1 MHGQSSTDQNNGW
14 DIVYHTITMFILLFL
29 CFKLVRLNTIF
40 ELPWNLH
47 LFLLTPILFVGVI
60 FQAAITFKLEQFQSF
75 RGSFVIISIASYLI
89 LFQLIIFNRGDQY
102 FIAALSILAF
112 FPLYYLAKLNSEKF
126 LRSLELL
133 MKLMII
139 ISIFEV
145 VAHFTGAR
153 FFDYFKDERF
163 KPSTLATV
171 HPLLGLRGRP
181 TGFSGSVYATAA
193 LLGAFT
199 VYFLYEKK
207 YLFFSL
213 GVISQVL
220 YATPSVF
227 IVIIAYIFLGR
238 ASLSRFIILIAVSL
252 LLFPIFQYRLAETN
266 PFITWLPTFETDY
279 SPLELFVGAIFGFGV
294 HSVKVDV
301 GEIRII
307 SLFLSWGLLL
317 SVLFVVLYLRVRK
330 FAVLIYNV
338 EFDVTHRNL
347 LRVPVVV
354 LLANWHYETLMTF
367 PNSLIIASIF
377 ALILAQYYD
386 GNRSNAK

>member
-163 KPSTLATV
+163 KT
-171 HPLLGLRGRP
+171 
-181 TGFSGSVYATAA
+181 
-193 LLGAFT
+193 
-199 VYFLYEKK
+199 
-207 YLFFSL
+207 
-213 GVISQVL
+213 
-220 YATPSVF
+220 
-227 IVIIAYIFLGR
+227 
-238 ASLSRFIILIAVSL
+238 
-252 LLFPIFQYRLAETN
+252 
-266 PFITWLPTFETDY
+266 
-279 SPLELFVGAIFGFGV
+279 
-294 HSVKVDV
+294 
-301 GEIRII
+301 
-307 SLFLSWGLLL
+307 
-317 SVLFVVLYLRVRK
+317 
-330 FAVLIYNV
+330 
-338 EFDVTHRNL
+338 
-347 LRVPVVV
+347 
-354 LLANWHYETLMTF
+354 
-367 PNSLIIASIF
+367 
-377 ALILAQYYD
+377 
-386 GNRSNAK
+386 